1 MTTQSFGQLHQI
13 ASGHFSNSVP
23 FLYTVIVMI
32 FLKIFQTPLSIAFFQ
47 ILVFA
52 AIWMIIC
59 KYHRDDNAESSN
71 LFVLEFA
78 VTLVIC
84 LIPINAIYSIAL
96 WSNILFAYGMLFL
109 SFLIKVLIDR
119 NGQMSM
125 KFAIILAL
133 TIAVTSQLST
143 VGIYIGIITLAAILV
158 YLYRED
164 RNSDR
169 TFLILPALAILLILI
184 IGSFSLAFHVEDTH
198 ANSAGGAPMV
208 WSVLRG
214 DEWNGQAYYLDAKTD
229 SVKEAQNKFYTQ
241 GNITPTESYE
251 KLTSANYGKGN
262 YNLINSIAVYFKD
275 HTLTDTL
282 FYSPAL
288 YMYMAIILLIFM
300 QVITK
305 SKEMYLIYIPN
316 IINIIGIFITNPLNE
331 NRFLY
336 PNLLVFYLLIII
348 FISIYFRNGAKS
360 LPVTLNA
367 QKTEEPANYNSN
379 ENYNTYDISNEYINQ
394 NDVQID
400 DIPLEEIESILRETE
415 EPITQSS
422 ATYDETII
430 QESNEPTV
438 QSSENEE
445 EIESDLINQILKEIE
460 EGKK

>member
-1 MTTQSFGQLHQI
+1 
-13 ASGHFSNSVP
+13 
-23 FLYTVIVMI
+23 
-32 FLKIFQTPLSIAFFQ
+32 
-47 ILVFA
+47 
-52 AIWMIIC
+52 
-59 KYHRDDNAESSN
+59 
-71 LFVLEFA
+71 
-78 VTLVIC
+78 
-84 LIPINAIYSIAL
+84 
-96 WSNILFAYGMLFL
+96 
-109 SFLIKVLIDR
+109 
-119 NGQMSM
+119 
-125 KFAIILAL
+125 
-133 TIAVTSQLST
+133 
-143 VGIYIGIITLAAILV
+143 
-158 YLYRED
+158 
-164 RNSDR
+164 
-169 TFLILPALAILLILI
+169 
-184 IGSFSLAFHVEDTH
+184 
-198 ANSAGGAPMV
+198 MV

-214 DEWNGQAYYLDAKTD
+214 DDWNGQAYYLTNGGNYIN
-229 SVKEAQNKFYTQ
+229 EAQNKFYS
-241 GNITPTESYE
+241 GNNITPEASYE

-262 YNLINSIAVYFKD
+262 YNLINSMAVYFKD

-331 NRFLY
+331 NRFRY

-379 ENYNTYDISNEYINQ
+379 ENYNAYDISNEYINQ

-400 DIPLEEIESILRETE
+400 DIPLAEIESILRETE

-422 ATYDETII
+422 ATFDETII